1 MDPGDIVL
9 ADRGFNVR
17 DDLAIRQVKLEMP
30 ASTKG
35 KQQLSQEE
43 VEMSRRLSRF
53 RIHVERV
60 IGQLRKKYKLLQGT
74 LPISLIKRPT
84 DTTVTTI
91 EC

>member
-35 KQQLSQEE
+35 KQQLSQEDG
-43 VEMSRRLSRF
+43 EMSRRLSRV
-53 RIHVERV
+53 RIRVERV
-60 IGQLRKKYKLLQGT
+60 TGQLRKKYKLLQGT
-74 LPISLIKRPT
+74 LYQYL
-84 DTTVTTI
+84 
-91 EC
+91 

>member
-35 KQQLSQEE
+35 KQQLSQED
-43 VEMSRRLSRF
+43 VEMSRRLSRV
-53 RIHVERV
+53 RIRVERV
-60 IGQLRKKYKLLQGT
+60 TGQLRKKYKLLQGT
-74 LPISLIKRPT
+74 LYQYL
-84 DTTVTTI
+84 
-91 EC
+91 

>member
-35 KQQLSQEE
+35 KQQLSQED
-43 VEMSRRLSRF
+43 VEMSRRLSRV
-53 RIHVERV
+53 RIRVERV

-74 LPISLIKRPT
+74 LYQYL
-84 DTTVTTI
+84 
-91 EC
+91 